1 MRSFARNAG
10 PLLAAVLLLHPVLAV
25 RAAAEPVTLPNGL
38 TLELVGVTTGRSLDR
53 AWWKPDGSPLD
64 APAYEQPPFS
74 PQTRP
79 GDVAYE
85 LAVRVS
91 GLKDER
97 PETSIERIGKF
108 YVGGAARPFTNG
120 EEVRDLFVFTVTVP
134 AREETA
140 TVEFAVGANEWRTLH
155 TFKGPGTYG
164 DGPTKI
170 TVKRPDNPRSDRP
183 GQPPPF
189 FYVTALRG
197 KTALRLVA
205 VDDGGKEHVSTGG
218 QWWGANDQTVPAV
231 FPGLTPESVREYR
244 LQSLPYHPVAFKDV
258 SLRPK
263 PEAVARALQ
272 WRAQRLRK
280 LEDQFAADAE
290 AQRRLSD
297 ALFTLRSSRTVFDDT
312 DAWAKALRDV
322 AEAGPPALPLV
333 LAEMNR
339 TAKPYVRSNLAIALR
354 GIGDARAIPGLAAA
368 LRTTAFA
375 PNDYGGSQVKD
386 EKLRR
391 YVARFVQD
399 EREMGFHYGRPVNE
413 ITESLVTLSGG
424 HSEGDEHR
432 RKNERRLY
440 EEASLKWAQ
449 WWQQNAPSVTQG
461 LPEFRGAYNAKGE
474 PVDLAASLNGLEQ
487 LLRDNPEAA
496 GEKVAGEWTRLHVA
510 AAQNRLFE
518 ATLLMANGVDPR
530 AACYGW
536 TPLHLAAAAGAQ
548 DVVARLL
555 EKKLDPNAKTPAG
568 QTVLHAALGL
578 GASPAYGAAV
588 VYQPDL
594 ATVKALLAAGADVR
608 AADADGTTTL
618 HAAASFDERA
628 VVEALLAAGADVK
641 AADRFGRTP
650 LHRAAECGAAEVVE
664 ALLNAGADVNATD
677 AKGFG
682 PIHMAG
688 YSIWYRDFNSPLVS
702 MLLARGAKVSLV
714 ATVSL
719 GNIEQVEARLKED
732 PLQVNVPAPKTES
745 DDQVTPLQMAINRGD
760 AAVVKLLLDH
770 KADPDVMR
778 YGQTPLNWAVQHG
791 RKDLLKMLLAAGAKV
806 DLGGNGQ
813 GTPLGWA
820 ASRKDAEAVKLLLD
834 AGADPNAFT
843 ENDSFPPLSKALSID
858 RGQTEE
864 QAVPVVE
871 LLLARGANVNWQD
884 PRYGFTPIFG
894 RGEVL
899 GPLLLKHGAKLDVR
913 MRGGDTPLHY
923 AAVLGE
929 RDSAVRFLLAQKV
942 DVNARNDA
950 GQTPLHMPFRL
961 SPSPRVIELLL
972 GGGADVNARDKQG
985 RTPLHA
991 AAERGPASVAELLID
1006 AKADLGARD
1015 DSGATPLHLA
1025 AKLKRKEIV
1034 ELLLKRGADADAKDN
1049 AGRTPAEWAEDEE
1062 VKAMLKA
1069 KA

>member
-1 MRSFARNAG
+1 L
-10 PLLAAVLLLHPVLAV
+10 PAAVLLLHSVFALH
-25 RAAAEPVTLPNGL
+25 AAAQPVTLPNGL

-64 APAYEQPPFS
+64 APAYEQPPYS
-74 PQTRP
+74 PRTQA

-97 PETSIERIGKF
+97 PEMSIERLGQY
-108 YVGGAARPFTNG
+108 YVGGAAAPFTNG
-120 EEVRDLFVFTVTVP
+120 EAVRDLFVFTVTVP
-134 AREETA
+134 AREEAA

-155 TFKGPGTYG
+155 MFKDPGTYG

-205 VDDGGKEHVSTGG
+205 VDDGGHEHVSTGG
-218 QWWGANDQTVPAV
+218 QWWGANEQTVPAV
-231 FPGLTPESVREYR
+231 FPGLSPEGVREYR

-263 PEAVARALQ
+263 PEAIAWALQ

-280 LEDQFAADAE
+280 LEDRFAADAA

-297 ALFTLRSSRTVFDDT
+297 ALFVLRSSRTVFDDT

-354 GIGDARAIPGLAAA
+354 GVGDPRAVPGLAAA
-368 LRTTAFA
+368 LRTTPFA

-399 EREMGFHYGRPVNE
+399 DRDMGLHYGRPVNE

-432 RKNERRLY
+432 MKNERRLY

-449 WWQQNAPSVTQG
+449 WWQQAATTVTRG
-461 LPEFRGAYNAKGE
+461 LPEYRGAFDAKGE
-474 PVDLAASLNGLEQ
+474 PVDLLASLSGLEQ
-487 LLRDNPEAA
+487 LLRDNPGAA

-518 ATLLMANGVDPR
+518 ATLLIANGADPR

-555 EKKLDPNAKTPAG
+555 EKKLDPNARTPAG

-594 ATVKALLAAGADVR
+594 ATVRALLAAGADVR
-608 AADADGTTTL
+608 AADADGNTPL
-618 HAAASFDERA
+618 HGAAAFDDRA
-628 VVEALLAAGADVK
+628 VAEALISAGADVK

-650 LHRAAECGAAEVVE
+650 LHRAAECGSAEVVE

-677 AKGFG
+677 AKGYG
-682 PIHMAG
+682 PIHIAG
-688 YSIWYRDFNSPLVS
+688 FSIWYRHFNSPLVS
-702 MLLARGAKVSLV
+702 MLLAKGAKVSLA

-719 GNIEQVEARLKED
+719 GTIEQVEARLKED
-732 PLQVNVPAPKTES
+732 PSQVNAPAPKTES
-745 DDQVTPLQMAINRGD
+745 DEPVTPLLMAINRED
-760 AAVVKLLLDH
+760 IALVKLLLQH
-770 KADPDVMR
+770 GADPNVMR
-778 YGQTPLNWAVQHG
+778 YGQTPLTWAVQHG
-791 RKDLLKMLLAAGAKV
+791 RKDLLKMLLAARAKV

-820 ASRKDAEAVKLLLD
+820 GHRKDVEAARMLLD
-834 AGADPNAFT
+834 AGADPNAKLDV
-843 ENDSFPPLSKALSID
+843 DSSTPLAMALSVD

-864 QAVPVVE
+864 QAAPLVE
-871 LLLARGANVNWQD
+871 LLLSRGADANRRD
-884 PRYGFTPIFG
+884 ERYGFTPIFG
-894 RGEVL
+894 KGEVL

-923 AAVLGE
+923 AAVLGD

-950 GQTPLHMPFRL
+950 GETPLHKPFKL
-961 SPSPRVIELLL
+961 TPSPRTIELLL
-972 GGGADVNARDKQG
+972 GGGADVNAKDKQG

-991 AAERGPASVAELLID
+991 AAERGPAAVAELLVD
-1006 AKADLGARD
+1006 AKADLNARD
-1015 DSGATPLHLA
+1015 ESGATPLHLA

-1034 ELLLKRGADADAKDN
+1034 ELLLKREADPGAKDN

-1062 VKAMLKA
+1062 VRGMLKG
-1069 KA
+1069 KQ